1 MDQRT
6 ASSDENGPITLTVW
20 HTFAA
25 ESKEE
30 NVFLQSV
37 KEFESQHPNI
47 TVDVAL
53 VPFGDADNLFMTAAQ
68 GGEAPDLM
76 RL

>member
-47 TVDVAL
+47 TVGMPKVQDRHG
-53 VPFGDADNLFMTAAQ
+53 P
-68 GGEAPDLM
+68 EACCWPAWLL
-76 RL
+76 RPQL